1 MTVDLGRVFLGVVE
15 DNNDPDRENKCKI
28 RVINIFDGIPV
39 EDLPWATPWK
49 DTNGIMSDL
58 PDTNKIVSVEFENG
72 DIYSPVYRYAEHYN
86 INLENK
92 LKDLS
97 KEDYLTMKASQFDH
111 RTQVYSNESEG
122 LKLDFKYNL
131 LNITNNTIDLNLKSN
146 LGKINIGTAAAD
158 QQAILGNNFL
168 DWFDDFVSHL
178 LGEKG
183 GPYFGNLYAPIIPH
197 PGLIAH
203 LAQYKVMKDP
213 KFLSHNSSFND
224 NGDIEKIERPSLSD
238 LGDDWKSTTENRSD
252 APTHEQQDYSVSY
265 KTHSD
270 SEVPEESG
278 TASVPVIDPDSET
291 PNADSVREVMSTLG
305 YTENGSEMS
314 NGGDLSKKMAK
325 YTINVFNKIKELYP
339 TIKVKVT
346 SGNDTFH
353 QGLDYNSRHK
363 KGNALDF
370 VISPANRND
379 IKNVYDVLKGYAA
392 AGNRRARFLN
402 EYASPTRAATGFHFH
417 LSWGNGTEGDDEINN
432 AIAEANSGLINTYN
446 IV

>member
-28 RVINIFDGIPV
+28 RVINIFDGIPTK
-39 EDLPWATPWK
+39 DLPWASPWK

-86 INLENK
+86 VNLENK

-131 LNITNNTIDLNLKSN
+131 FNITDNTIDLNLKSN

-183 GPYFGNLYAPIIPH
+183 GPYYGNLYAPIIPH

-203 LAQYKVMKDP
+203 LAQYKAMKDP
-213 KFLSHNSSFND
+213 KFLSHNTSFND
-224 NGDIEKIERPSLSD
+224 NGDIEKLERPSLSD
-238 LGDDWKSTTENRSD
+238 LGDDWKSTTEDRTD
-252 APTHEQQDYSVSY
+252 QPTYQQQDYSVSY
-265 KTHSD
+265 KTHTD
-270 SEVPEESG
+270 SNVESG
-278 TASVPVIDPDSET
+278 TSSGPEIDPNLDT
-291 PNADSVREVMSTLG
+291 PNADRVREVMRTLG
-305 YTENGSEMS
+305 YSEKGNEMS
-314 NGGDLSKKMAK
+314 NGGDISEKMAK
-325 YTINVFNKIKELYP
+325 YTINVFNKIK
-339 TIKVKVT
+339 VT
-346 SGNDTFH
+346 SGNDEFH
-353 QGLDYNSRHK
+353 QGLNYNSRHK

-379 IKNVYDVLKGYAA
+379 IKNVEEVLKGYAA

-402 EYASPTRAATGFHFH
+402 EYADPTKAATGFHFH
-417 LSWGNGTEGDDEINN
+417 LSWGLGTEGDSEIDL
-432 AIAEANSGLINTYN
+432 AIAEANNGLINTYN